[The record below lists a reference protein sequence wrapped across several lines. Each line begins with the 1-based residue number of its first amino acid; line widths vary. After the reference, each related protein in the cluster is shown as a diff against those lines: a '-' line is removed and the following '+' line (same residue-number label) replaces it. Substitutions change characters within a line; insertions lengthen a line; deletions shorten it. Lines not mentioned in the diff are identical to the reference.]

1 MKGMTNMER
10 HTDIN
15 DVRPT
20 GIGGFRGQPGVVEQV
35 KVALDA
41 AHQDGRKFENCMA
54 TGGPGLGKTEI
65 ARLISLEMGTDCLEY
80 LGGSVK
86 TVNDLNSILLSATT
100 PRTIISIDE
109 AHELPKPVQTA
120 LFLAI
125 DRKAVIL
132 QASRKGAAP
141 ITVPIVDSTI
151 LLCTTDEYCLLE
163 PLRSRMR
170 LLLRFLPYETGD
182 IEQILRVRLG
192 ALGWQVQDGVVADI
206 AEISRGVPRLGL
218 RLAQACHRVAR
229 SLGESTITQ
238 AHLERACQLESLD
251 SKGLGPN
258 ERKYLEILLD
268 GGCRLNVIASR
279 LGLPARTVSEVIEP
293 YLIRSGLVVKDDQS
307 RRQLTAEGRI
317 HLTSR
322 QA

>member
-1 MKGMTNMER
+1 MNR
-10 HTDIN
+10 YTDIN
-15 DVRPT
+15 DVRPN
-20 GIGGFRGQPGVVEQV
+20 GIGGFRGQPAVVEQV

-41 AHQDGRKFENCMA
+41 AHQDGRKFENALM
-54 TGGPGLGKTEI
+54 TGLSGGGKSEI
-65 ARLISLEMGTDCLEY
+65 ARLISLEMGTDCMEY
-80 LGGSVK
+80 LGGSVQ
-86 TVNDLNSILLSATT
+86 TVNDLNAILLSATT
-100 PRTIISIDE
+100 PRTILTFDE

-132 QASRKGAAP
+132 QGSRKGAAP
-141 ITVPIVDSTI
+141 ITVPIADVTI

-163 PLRSRMR
+163 PLRNRMR
-170 LLLRFLPYETGD
+170 LLLRFHPYESSD
-182 IEQILRVRLG
+182 IEDILRMRLG
-192 ALGWQVQDGVVADI
+192 ALGWPVDDGVLADI

-218 RLAQACHRVAR
+218 RIAQACHRVAR

-238 AHLERACQLESLD
+238 AHLDRACKLESLD

-268 GGCRLNVIASR
+268 GGCRLNVVASR

-293 YLIRSGLVVKDDQS
+293 YLIRSGLVIKDDQS

-317 HLTSR
+317 HLTSER
-322 QA
+322 V